1 MKLNDFT
8 PIECLVSW
16 LVPNKDPIMLTLEAL
31 TGEVDTSTAIAGGQG
46 RKPELHGDGV
56 LQVNP

>member
-8 PIECLVSW
+8 PIDCLVSW

-31 TGEVDTSTAIAGGQG
+31 ICEVDTSRATPGEQG
-46 RKPELHGDGV
+46 REPEPHGKGV
-56 LQVNP
+56 PQVNP